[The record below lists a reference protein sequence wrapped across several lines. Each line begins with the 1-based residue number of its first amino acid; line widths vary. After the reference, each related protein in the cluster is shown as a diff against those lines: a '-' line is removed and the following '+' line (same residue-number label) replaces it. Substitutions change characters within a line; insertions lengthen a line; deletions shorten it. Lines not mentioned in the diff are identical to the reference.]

1 MKVAYWPGCV
11 SRGFTPELL
20 DSLPVI
26 TRALQRGKVTPAK
39 ALLHSHKAP
48 ADVKRI
54 FKHVH
59 EKTERYELNLYV
71 TGYEDD
77 EEASAE

>member
-26 TRALQRGKVTPAK
+26 LKALMRGKVTPAK
-39 ALLHSHKAP
+39 ALLHPHKASV
-48 ADVKRI
+48 DVKRI
-54 FKHVH
+54 FRQVH
-59 EKTERYELNLYV
+59 EKDDRYELNLYV
-71 TGYEDD
+71 VGYEDD
-77 EEASAE
+77 DEEAVT